1 MKEIAIGV
9 DIGGTFT
16 KFGLVDR
23 EGNVLAESSMA
34 TYKHS
39 NPDSFVKVLFT
50 ELEVLRQ
57 PFEDQIKLMG
67 IGIGAPNANAHKGTI
82 EHAPNL
88 NWKGVVPFKELLSKY
103 YPSTQISITND
114 ANAAALGEMVFGAA
128 NGKTD
133 FMVVTMG
140 TGLGSG
146 IVSNGKLLIGHDGF
160 AGELGHVIVVPN
172 GRQCNCGRKGC
183 LETYVSAPGI
193 RRTLMELTANTTY
206 ESPLREI
213 SFIKLS
219 AKDIT
224 EHANN
229 GDKLALATFNKT
241 GEILGAAL
249 ANAVAFTSPE
259 VIYLFGG
266 LAKSGDL
273 ILEPTRK
280 TFEQNLLNIYQGKP
294 RIELSGIQDRSAAI
308 LGASSLVWAN

>member
-1 MKEIAIGV
+1 MKKVAIGI

-16 KFGLVDR
+16 KFGIID
-23 EGNVLAESSMA
+23 EQGNVLAESSMA
-34 TYKHS
+34 TYKHKS
-39 NPDSFVKVLFT
+39 PNSFIKVLFA
-50 ELEVLRQ
+50 ELAILRQ
-57 PFEDQIKLMG
+57 PLEGQIKLIG

-88 NWKGVVPFKELLSKY
+88 NWKGIVPFTTLLSNY
-103 YPSTQISITND
+103 FPSIPIALTND
-114 ANAAALGEMVFGAA
+114 ANAAALGEMIFGAA
-128 NGKTD
+128 KGKTD
-133 FMVVTMG
+133 FMVVTLG

-160 AGELGHVIVVPN
+160 AGELGHVIVLAN

-183 LETYVSAPGI
+183 LETYASAPGI
-193 RRTLMELTANTTY
+193 RRTLMELMADTTY

-224 EHANN
+224 AQASI
-229 GDKLALATFNKT
+229 GDKLALAAFEKT

-259 VIYLFGG
+259 VIYLLGG
-266 LAKSGDL
+266 VARSGDL
-273 ILEPTRK
+273 LLIPTRK
-280 TFEQNLLNIYQGKP
+280 AFEENLLNLYKGKAQ
-294 RIELSGIQDRSAAI
+294 IQLSDFQDRNAAI
-308 LGASSLVWAN
+308 LGASSLVWTS